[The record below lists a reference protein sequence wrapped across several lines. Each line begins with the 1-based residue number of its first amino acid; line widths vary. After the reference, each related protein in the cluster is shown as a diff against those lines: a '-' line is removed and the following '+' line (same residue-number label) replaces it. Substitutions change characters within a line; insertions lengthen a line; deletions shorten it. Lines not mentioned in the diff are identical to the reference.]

1 MLERGL
7 FADGSNPEIIT
18 HLPQYAGTL
27 FPQGAVHW
35 QINDSE
41 DCKEATAV
49 AMLTSE
55 DPGTTTVLHESE
67 GNGTVVGRR
76 EVGRKEF
83 EIVRGVTPPHIA
95 RMVDRCFERCN
106 IA

>member
-1 MLERGL
+1 LL
-7 FADGSNPEIIT
+7 PNGSNPEIIN

-49 AMLTSE
+49 AILTSG
-55 DPGTTTVLHESE
+55 DPGTTTVLHEAE
-67 GNGTVVGRR
+67 GQTMLGRR
-76 EVGRKEF
+76 EVGRGDF
-83 EIVRGVTPPHIA
+83 ESVRKVTPPHLA
-95 RMVDRCFERCN
+95 RIVDRCFERCN